1 MYKKLLVILTVAALT
16 FTLASCG
23 GNQDTDEDV
32 IYAVPVPND
41 TSENGETSTESPD
54 ETDKIDNRS
63 LEFAE
68 QTNAENAEYRGTCG
82 TNLEWYFRDG
92 MVGS

>member
-54 ETDKIDNRS
+54 ETDKIDTDHWNLQSR
-63 LEFAE
+63 
-68 QTNAENAEYRGTCG
+68 QTQRMQNTEE
-82 TNLEWYFRDG
+82 L
-92 MVGS
+92 VVLI